1 MHDIVKNESGERK
14 DGGLHDK
21 ISVKE
26 IRYSEREKWKKEKK
40 KEKVKKSDK

>member
-14 DGGLHDK
+14 DGGWNDK

-26 IRYSEREKWKKEKK
+26 IRYSERGKRKNEKEK
-40 KEKVKKSDK
+40 